1 MSRPFADIHG
11 AMWFGEACTALG
23 GLCWMDGMRPV
34 AVSSTASS
42 RRWLPKPAIL
52 GSRGDTLEAFEDGET
67 GRRGGGAAEVG
78 ETWGSVSALKRAR
91 ECTQPLANE

>member
-1 MSRPFADIHG
+1 
-11 AMWFGEACTALG
+11 
-23 GLCWMDGMRPV
+23 MDGMRPV

-67 GRRGGGAAEVG
+67 GGRGGGAAEVG
-78 ETWGSVSALKRAR
+78 ETWGSVSTLFWLSVFTCIGVPLRAGR
-91 ECTQPLANE
+91 KPWAGRTVSLDL